1 MIRYAAIVLL
11 GILVLTAAVS
21 APNKKVS
28 FAKDV
33 MPLVKTKCLPCHA
46 QGNSNP
52 GHYGMESYE
61 AIVKGGKH
69 GAAVVAGRPEVSI
82 LIKKMSATPSF
93 GQQMP
98 VMTKAKMSPD
108 EMKIFETWI
117 KEGAKKK

>member
-1 MIRYAAIVLL
+1 MIRYAAIAVL

-33 MPLVKTKCLPCHA
+33 MPLVKAKCLPCHA

-52 GHYGMESYE
+52 GKYDMETYE
-61 AIVKGGKH
+61 SIVKGGKH
-69 GAAVVAGRPEVSI
+69 GAAVIAGKPEASI
-82 LIKKMSATPSF
+82 LLKKLSTTPPF
-93 GQQMP
+93 GEQMP
-98 VMTKAKMSPD
+98 VMTKVKMSPD
-108 EMKIFETWI
+108 ELKIFETWI